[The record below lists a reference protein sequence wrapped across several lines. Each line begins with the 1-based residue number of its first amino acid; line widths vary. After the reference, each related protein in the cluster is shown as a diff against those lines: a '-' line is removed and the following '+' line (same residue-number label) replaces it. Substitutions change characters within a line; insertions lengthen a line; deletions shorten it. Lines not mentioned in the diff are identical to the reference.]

1 MGKCVYVAERRYG
14 VHGTCR
20 RLWEEV
26 WILCCVTDLAIGVAR
41 IPILVILLHLT
52 VQANR
57 FIIFEGIGC
66 YPFTFNT
73 PLAYAVYFSWPV
85 LIGLV
90 SATYCI
96 RTIRELAIRRAQFKE
111 FLAANRNLSSSRYF
125 RLMGL
130 AGIEVVCTVPLACW
144 SIYLNTSTQP
154 VEPYVS
160 WQYAHAEMGVIDQV
174 PAVLWRATPIST
186 MSIELTRWFL
196 VLCAVIFFAFFG
208 FADEARKN
216 YRLAYTSIA
225 KRVGLS
231 TGSMSATGTYTANGY
246 VKPNFDFTAPE
257 LTKCLLISTNP
268 DMSYNGGTATMP
280 VFITHQSE
288 KKRDSLASFS
298 SRMSLPDYGGALT
311 DVKEPFSPTTT
322 TAGSMSKE
330 SLPRSPVDIDSVPLP
345 TLPEATFDTN
355 APPRYAPDVT
365 HAV

>member
-1 MGKCVYVAERRYG
+1 LYKIASVQSVTTPRAQRR
-14 VHGTCR
+14 R
-20 RLWEEV
+20 E
-26 WILCCVTDLAIGVAR
+26 IITDLAIGVG

-130 AGIEVVCTVPLACW
+130 AGIEVVCTIPLACW

-231 TGSMSATGTYTANGY
+231 TGSMSATGTYTANG
-246 VKPNFDFTAPE
+246 
-257 LTKCLLISTNP
+257 TNP

-298 SRMSLPDYGGALT
+298 SRMSLPDYGGALA
-311 DVKEPFSPTTT
+311 DVKEPFSPTAT

-345 TLPEATFDTN
+345 ALPEATFDTS